1 MHDILEIFTVVAAS
15 SVKLMAS
22 AIFSLGLGYGFWET
36 FIYTSI
42 GGCIGVFFFYRFSG
56 WLMKRARLRRL
67 HRAIAEKHGVV
78 VRPAKRVFTKRNRW
92 IIRVK
97 QGSGLKGLAAL
108 TPVVL
113 TIPIGSIIAA
123 RYFRHDRRTLPAL
136 MVAVVLQAMVLSAIF
151 SVVFRSAADLAN

>member
-15 SVKLMAS
+15 TVKLMAS

-42 GGCIGVFFFYRFSG
+42 GGCIGVFFFYRLSG
-56 WLMKRARLRRL
+56 WMMKRARLRRI

-78 VRPAKRVFTKRNRW
+78 RPAKPVFTKRNRW
-92 IIRVK
+92 IIRIK
-97 QGSGLKGLAAL
+97 QGSGLRGLAAL

-136 MVAVVLQAMVLSAIF
+136 MVAVVLQAMVLSAVF
-151 SVVFRSAADLAN
+151 SVVFRTAADLAN